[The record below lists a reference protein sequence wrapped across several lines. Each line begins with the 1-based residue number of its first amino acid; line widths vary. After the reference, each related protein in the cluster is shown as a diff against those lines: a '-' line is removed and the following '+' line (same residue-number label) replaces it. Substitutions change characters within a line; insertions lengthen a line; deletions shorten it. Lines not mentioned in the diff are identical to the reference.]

1 VCTSDERSGVDLL
14 QAGLGVLDGADVA
27 GMADAALRSE
37 VQALLV
43 TANRLHAAVAARL
56 AVFDARGL
64 AQDDGFRSTKGWL
77 GGFARLSAGAASALV
92 KGARLLR
99 GLPALAAAAGRGEV
113 PAEQLGR
120 VVRLA
125 ERVGPGVLAD
135 VDEVLAAAAATLN
148 PDDLDRVCQRLRAHA
163 DPDGPEPDPAVDF
176 DRRGITLSRFDHMIL
191 VRGQLDPEGG
201 AALLT
206 ALDAL
211 MKPAGPA
218 DTRTTGQRR
227 ADALVQLARQ
237 ALTGGRLPT
246 VGGVRPQ
253 LGILITPQTL
263 THIDTDRHRPGRTAG
278 WLTGPAG
285 DAPAGA
291 AQGAN
296 LDRAQGRATN
306 PTPIAHAPGVVH
318 DSNLDRGPNTPP
330 GQVAP
335 PGQVTP
341 PGQVGPPGQ
350 VEPAS
355 ARGDPL
361 AQLGIPAR
369 GDPLAELGIPARPEP
384 AWLDWV
390 GQIPA
395 ALAQRIACD
404 ADVWRIVLDPTT
416 GLPLDVGRSQRLVPH
431 WIRSA
436 LHARDR
442 GCRWPGCQ
450 APTPWT
456 DAHHLHSWTLGGNTS
471 IENLLLLCRWHH
483 SLIHEGQWHLRFDP
497 ATGQVH
503 ITRPEGLPYQIPTTT
518 PWTTPATR
526 QGDTPQPEAA

>member
-1 VCTSDERSGVDLL
+1 VCTSDGRSGVDLL
-14 QAGLGVLDGADVA
+14 QAGLGVLDRADVA
-27 GMADAALRSE
+27 GMPDPALRSE

-43 TANRLHAAVAARL
+43 AVNRLHAAVAARL

-77 GGFARLSAGAASALV
+77 GGFARLSGGAASALV
-92 KGARLLR
+92 KGARLLW
-99 GLPALAAAAGRGEV
+99 GPPALAAAAGRGEV

-148 PDDLDRVCQRLRAHA
+148 PDDLDRVCQRVRAHA

-176 DRRGITLSRFDHMIL
+176 DRRGIILSRFDHMIL

-237 ALTGGRLPT
+237 ALAGGRLPT

-263 THIDTDRHRPGRTAG
+263 THVDTHRQRPGRAVR
-278 WLTGPAG
+278 WLTGPT
-285 DAPAGA
+285 GA
-291 AQGAN
+291 THDPNPDCPPGM
-296 LDRAQGRATN
+296 ATN
-306 PTPIAHAPGVVH
+306 PAQVTPPEQV
-318 DSNLDRGPNTPP
+318 TPP
-330 GQVAP
+330 GQTALPEQVTPPGQAAP

-341 PGQVGPPGQ
+341 SRKAV
-350 VEPAS
+350 S
-355 ARGDPL
+355 A
-361 AQLGIPAR
+361 PAR

-456 DAHHLHSWTLGGNTS
+456 DAHHLHSWTLGGKTS

-483 SLIHEGQWHLRFDP
+483 SLIHEGQWHLRYNP

-503 ITRPEGLPYQIPTTT
+503 ITRPEALPYQIPATT

-526 QGDTPQPEAA
+526 QGDPPQPEAA